1 MRYLIVSDIH
11 ANLPAFQA
19 VLNDAPDYEAV
30 WCLGDIVGYGPN
42 PNGCIERLNEEPHFC
57 VVGNHDWG
65 ALGRSDPFVFNRD
78 AREALLWTQ
87 GELLPDNRAFLKD
100 VTKTVKFEDYLLAHG
115 SPREPIWEYLLDAQR
130 AKDSFLATEFR
141 IAFVGHTHLPLVFEW
156 IEASREARL
165 LIPNLGEPLQLSER
179 RLIINPGSVGQPR
192 DGDSRAAYGLLDTE
206 AQTFTFH
213 RVSYPIE
220 ITQARMRARGLPQR
234 LIDRLEVGH

>member
-1 MRYLIVSDIH
+1 VRYLLVSDVH
-11 ANLPAFQA
+11 ANFPAFQA
-19 VLNDAPDYEAV
+19 VFNDAPDYDV
-30 WCLGDIVGYGPN
+30 IWCLGDIVGYGPN
-42 PNGCIERLNEEPHFC
+42 PNECIERIKEEPHLC

-65 ALGRSDPFVFNRD
+65 ALGRSDLFVFNRD

-87 GELLPDNRAFLKD
+87 GELLSDNRAFLAD
-100 VTKTVKFEDYLLAHG
+100 LSKTVNFEDYLLAHG

-130 AKDSFLATEFR
+130 AKDSFLATEFQ

-156 IEASREARL
+156 IEASRDARL
-165 LIPNLGEPLQLSER
+165 LIPSLGEPLQLAER

-213 RVSYPIE
+213 RISYPIE